1 MLEDKKKFVTVFD
14 KNCKEYAVILETL
27 ASNDEKLR
35 GIKREAKEFDK
46 DSSIVSDENVI
57 TIGKKASKYYSQN
70 FKDNYNEYGIH
81 IGYKGARAWISC
93 ELFLMG
99 KKTRENFINKYN
111 SLRDQFDMDRHNH
124 RENIM
129 TIVKRDLL
137 LPPYPM
143 SHYNYFRKKLK
154 DLQYRYAIAI
164 FFRDYIF
171 DFLKIKEENDKEHK
185 EKQNF

>member
-1 MLEDKKKFVTVFD
+1 MLEEQKKFVTVFD
-14 KNCKEYAVILETL
+14 KNCKEYAVNFEAL
-27 ASNDEKLR
+27 ASKEEKLR

-46 DSSIVSDENVI
+46 DSSVVSDENVI
-57 TIGKKASKYYSQN
+57 TIGKKASNYYSQN
-70 FKDNYNEYGIH
+70 FKDIYNEFGIH
-81 IGYKGARAWISC
+81 IGYYGSRAWISC

-111 SLRDQFDMDRHNH
+111 TLRDQYDMNMHNH
-124 RENIM
+124 KENIM

-154 DLQYRYAIAI
+154 DLQYRYAVAI
-164 FFRDYIF
+164 FFRDYLF
-171 DFLKIKEENDKEHK
+171 DFLKIKEENDEEQN